1 MLSAVMYKLTIV
13 TIHAW
18 IADSYAKIDHSSAAI
33 LSGVIKTVVAIGAFN
48 IFLPALQE
56 MGTIS
61 VYILA
66 TLSIITMTLGNFLAL
81 HQKRISSILA
91 YSSIAHA
98 GYMLL
103 TFASNGLLYLAVA
116 HIFMQSA
123 VFVILNDLKR
133 SDNIETISDL
143 KGLSKR
149 NPLCSLI
156 FTLQLFSLAGIPLL
170 AGFISKTVAFYSA
183 VDAGLWIV
191 VLVALLNSA
200 LSVGYYAW
208 IIKHIYFDENQKEEP
223 VKVSNSANL
232 AKVILLGGTLY
243 FGMFA
248 ANIFVF

>member
-1 MLSAVMYKLTIV
+1 
-13 TIHAW
+13 
-18 IADSYAKIDHSSAAI
+18 
-33 LSGVIKTVVAIGAFN
+33 
-48 IFLPALQE
+48 

-103 TFASNGLLYLAVA
+103 TFASVSSEFASNGLLYLAVA

-123 VFVILNDLKR
+123 VFIILNDLKR